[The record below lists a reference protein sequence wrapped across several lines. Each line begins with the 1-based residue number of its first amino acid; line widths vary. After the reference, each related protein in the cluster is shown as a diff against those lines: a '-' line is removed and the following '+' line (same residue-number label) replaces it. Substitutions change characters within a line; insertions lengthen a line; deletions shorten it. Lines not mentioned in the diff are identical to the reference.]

1 MFDAGR
7 LYEATQDWDS
17 ARKTYESID
26 TAFGQSIWNKLA
38 KNRIIDLKVQ
48 GKIK

>member
-7 LYEATQDWDS
+7 LYEAKEDWAS
-17 ARKTYESID
+17 AQKTYESID
-26 TAFGQSIWNKLA
+26 ADYGQSIWNKLA
-38 KNRIIDLKVQ
+38 KNRLIELKVL